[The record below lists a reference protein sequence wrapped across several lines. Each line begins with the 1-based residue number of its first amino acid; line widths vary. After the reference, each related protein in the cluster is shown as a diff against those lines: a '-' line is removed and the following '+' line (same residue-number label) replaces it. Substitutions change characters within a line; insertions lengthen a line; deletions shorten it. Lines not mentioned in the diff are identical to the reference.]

1 VRPRVVPQA
10 SVRPQHCAIFRYIR
24 EDPDGFID
32 TGTNL
37 NVHLNSSDR
46 VYLSVKGLKEVVKL
60 LDWPTPEQ
68 HAEAT
73 QTIEKLQREVS
84 DLREQLKEADRE
96 LTAVEVFKQSPRW
109 KEAKAPGRPRKVEA

>member
-1 VRPRVVPQA
+1 MRPRVVPEPR
-10 SVRPQHCAIFRYIR
+10 VRPQHCAIFRYIR
-24 EDPDGFID
+24 EDPDGFVD

-37 NVHLNSSDR
+37 NTNLNASDR
-46 VYLSVKGLKEVVKL
+46 VYLSVKGLREVVKL

-68 HAEAT
+68 HAEAS
-73 QTIEKLQREVS
+73 QTIVDLKREVS